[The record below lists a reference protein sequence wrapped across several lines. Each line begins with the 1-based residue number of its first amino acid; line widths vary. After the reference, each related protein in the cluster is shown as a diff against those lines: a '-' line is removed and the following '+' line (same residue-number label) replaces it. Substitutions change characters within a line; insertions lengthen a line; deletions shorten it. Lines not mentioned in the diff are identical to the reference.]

1 MDKNFL
7 EFWGNLLISIAQG
20 QKQMEDMTRWLK
32 QDVTGLD
39 SLMAPFKKVYGLEQ
53 VSPSTGKYDELWNK
67 QLKSFQDSFQ
77 EYLKLLDVVPRREYQ
92 KVQEENQALKK
103 QILEMEKAIKDLRV
117 LVAAKVGSSASEAVK
132 GFQDLVFSQMDK
144 FQEMMRS
151 FGGLSKDEPEK
162 K

>member
-20 QKQMEDMTRWLK
+20 QKQMEDMTRWLN
-32 QDVTGLD
+32 QDLTGLD
-39 SLMAPFKKVYGLEQ
+39 SLMAPFKRFYGLDQ
-53 VSPSTGKYDELWNK
+53 VPPSTVKYEELWSK

-92 KVQEENQALKK
+92 KVQEENQALRK
-103 QILEMEKAIKDLRV
+103 QIVEMERAIKDLRM
-117 LVAAKVGSSASEAVK
+117 LVAEKMGSSASEAVK
-132 GFQDLVFSQMDK
+132 GFQELVFSQMDK

-151 FGGLSKDEPEK
+151 SGGLSKDEPEK

>member
-7 EFWGNLLISIAQG
+7 EFWGNLLISIARG
-20 QKQMEDMTRWLK
+20 QEQTEDMTRWLN
-32 QDVTGLD
+32 QGFTGGE
-39 SLMAPFKKVYGLEQ
+39 SLIAPFKKFYGLDR
-53 VSPSTGKYDELWNK
+53 VSPATAKYEELWNK
-67 QLKSFQDSFQ
+67 QLKNFRDSFE

-92 KVQEENQALKK
+92 KVQEENRALRK
-103 QILEMEKAIKDLRV
+103 QILEMEKAIKDLRM
-117 LVAAKVGSSASEAVK
+117 LVAEKMGSSASEAVK

-144 FQEMMRS
+144 FQELMRS

>member
-7 EFWGNLLISIAQG
+7 EFWGNLLISIARG
-20 QKQMEDMTRWLK
+20 QKQTEDMTRWLN

-39 SLMAPFKKVYGLEQ
+39 SLMAPFRKFYGLDQ
-53 VSPSTGKYDELWNK
+53 VSPATGKHEELWNK
-67 QLKSFQDSFQ
+67 QLNSFQDSFQ

-103 QILEMEKAIKDLRV
+103 QILEMEKAIRGLRM
-117 LVAAKVGSSASEAVK
+117 LVAEKMGSDASQAVK
-132 GFQDLVFSQMDK
+132 GFQELVFSQMDK

-151 FGGLSKDEPEK
+151 FGGLFKDEPEK

>member
-7 EFWGNLLISIAQG
+7 EFWGNLLISIARG
-20 QKQMEDMTRWLK
+20 QRQTEDMTRWLK
-32 QDVTGLD
+32 QDATGLD
-39 SLMAPFKKVYGLEQ
+39 SLMAPFKKFYGLEQ
-53 VSPSTGKYDELWNK
+53 VSPAMGKYEELWNR
-67 QLKSFQDSFQ
+67 QLRSFQDSFQ
-77 EYLKLLDVVPRREYQ
+77 EYLKLLDVVPRRDYE

-103 QILEMEKAIKDLRV
+103 QIVEMEKAMKDLRM
-117 LVAAKVGSSASEAVK
+117 LVAEKMGGSASEAVK
-132 GFQDLVFSQMDK
+132 GFQELVFSQMDK

>member
-7 EFWGNLLISIAQG
+7 ESWGNLLISIARG
-20 QKQMEDMTRWLK
+20 QKQTGDMTRWLN
-32 QDVTGLD
+32 QDFTGVD
-39 SLMAPFKKVYGLEQ
+39 TLMAPFKKFYGLDQ
-53 VSPSTGKYDELWNK
+53 VSPATAKYEEVWNK

-103 QILEMEKAIKDLRV
+103 QIVEMEKAIKDLRT
-117 LVAAKVGSSASEAVK
+117 LVAEKMGSSASEAVK
-132 GFQDLVFSQMDK
+132 SFQDLVFSQMDK

-151 FGGLSKDEPEK
+151 FGGLSKDEPSK